1 MAPDL
6 DVPGGVE
13 GSQQGVADDVH
24 QHWEA
29 VDGLQVAQH
38 SEPVAL
44 QRAGKQG
51 ENSWLSSS
59 AGKQRRGAHQEN
71 PGLKQLCLCLVG

>member
-6 DVPGGVE
+6 DVAGGVE

-29 VDGLQVAQH
+29 VDGLHVAQH
-38 SEPVAL
+38 DEPVAL

-51 ENSWLSSS
+51 ENSWLFSST
-59 AGKQRRGAHQEN
+59 AGKQ
-71 PGLKQLCLCLVG
+71 

>member
-59 AGKQRRGAHQEN
+59 AGKQ
-71 PGLKQLCLCLVG
+71 